1 MATDVNAT
9 QSTEADVERTR
20 SGRWFRPAV
29 DIVEKTDELQLIADL
44 PGATSE
50 SIDIDF
56 EDGLLTIEGT
66 APVRYDEKFN
76 FLLAEYDVGD
86 FHRSFRVS
94 EQIDSTRIA
103 AEFKNGVLVVH
114 LPKAEAAK
122 PRKIEVQTAP

>member
-9 QSTEADVERTR
+9 GSSESDVEQTRT
-20 SGRWFRPAV
+20 GRWFRPAV
-29 DIVEKTDELQLIADL
+29 DIVEKSDELQLIADL

-50 SIDIDF
+50 SVDIDF
-56 EDGLLTIEGT
+56 EDGLLTIEGK
-66 APVRYDEKFN
+66 APVRYDERFN

-94 EQIDSTRIA
+94 EQIDSSRIA